1 MYRVMFPERVSE
13 LVALSLD
20 AVVVSVR
27 DATPMLLCV
36 QRNQCATLPGAAL
49 DNVGHKTFESGMR
62 AILQTQTGVAVG
74 YAEQLYSFGDSDR
87 GDHAEVRQVSVTY
100 LALVREFLQPSG
112 AFWADVYGFLPWE
125 DWRVAKPHCFDALMQ
140 HLHAWA
146 NTADR
151 AERVRLCFAC
161 AQGGFDHERVLERFE
176 LLWEAGLVAEKV
188 GHSQAFG
195 QAMAGDYRRMLA
207 SALGRLRGK
216 LKYRPVIFELLP
228 ESFTMLRL
236 QNTVEAL
243 IGNTVHKQNFRRLI
257 EQGGLL
263 EPCGA
268 RVLEQRGR
276 PAELFRFRHA
286 VYRERPAPGVR
297 VSNNQAKPLI
307 S

>member
-1 MYRVMFPERVSE
+1 MPDS
-13 LVALSLD
+13 VALSLD
-20 AVVVSVR
+20 AVVISVR

-36 QRNQCATLPGAAL
+36 QREQLLSLPGAGL
-49 DNVGHKTFESGMR
+49 NVRHRTFESGMR
-62 AILQTQTGVAVG
+62 EILQAQTGVAVG
-74 YAEQLYSFGDSDR
+74 YAEQLYSFGDSNR
-87 GDHAEVRQVSVTY
+87 GDQTEVRQVSVTY

-112 AFWADVYGFLPWE
+112 AFWADVYHFLPWE
-125 DWRVAKPHCFDALMQ
+125 DWRVTAPACYAQLMQ
-140 HLHAWA
+140 HLNTWA
-146 NTADR
+146 NSAER

-176 LLWEAGLVAEKV
+176 LLWEAGLVAEKT
-188 GHSQAFG
+188 GHSQTFG
-195 QAMAGDYRRMLA
+195 VAMAGDYRRMLA

-236 QNTVEAL
+236 QTTVEAL
-243 IGNTVHKQNFRRLI
+243 IGNTVHKQNFRRLM

-263 EPCGA
+263 ESCGA
-268 RVLEQRGR
+268 RVMEHRGR

-297 VSNNQAKPLI
+297 VPNNQAKPLI

>member
-1 MYRVMFPERVSE
+1 MPD

-20 AVVVSVR
+20 AVVISVR

-36 QRNQCATLPGAAL
+36 QREQSVTLPGAGLNMAR
-49 DNVGHKTFESGMR
+49 HRTFESGMR
-62 AILQTQTGVAVG
+62 EILQAQTGVAVG
-74 YAEQLYSFGDSDR
+74 YAEQLYSFGDSNR
-87 GDHAEVRQVSVTY
+87 GDPSEVRQVSVTY
-100 LALVREFLQPSG
+100 LALVREYLQPSG
-112 AFWADVYGFLPWE
+112 AFWADVYRFLPWE
-125 DWRVAKPHCFDALMQ
+125 DWRVTAPDCYEPLMQ
-140 HLHAWA
+140 QLRIWA
-146 NTADR
+146 DSTER
-151 AERVRLCFAC
+151 AERVRLCFA
-161 AQGGFDHERVLERFE
+161 AIQGGFDHERVLERFE
-176 LLWEAGLVAEKV
+176 LLWEAGLVAEKP
-188 GHSQAFG
+188 GHSYAFG
-195 QAMAGDYRRMLA
+195 EAMAGDYRRMLA

-236 QNTVEAL
+236 QTTVEAL
-243 IGNTVHKQNFRRLI
+243 IGNAVHKQNFRRLM

-297 VSNNQAKPLI
+297 VPNNQVKPLI
-307 S
+307 N